1 MTKPSEETINALI
14 QKDITYMRGDIGE
27 IKQTLKDQSILAATK
42 SELTE
47 LEKRVDFNAEAI
59 KSMQRFQW
67 IALGGLM
74 ILSFLAPIILSNFNL
89 IAK

>member
-27 IKQTLKDQSILAATK
+27 IKQTLKDQALLAATK
-42 SELTE
+42 AELTE
-47 LEKRVDFNAEAI
+47 LEKRVDSNAESI
-59 KSMQRFQW
+59 KSIQKFQW
-67 IALGGLM
+67 IAMGGLA
-74 ILSFLAPIILSNFNL
+74 ILSFLAPIILSSFNL